1 MLTHHACDPFLG
13 WVTHS
18 EHHPNDENLLSKNQH
33 EQKGSN
39 QWLWMGQKKGHAM
52 SLDVPTQMIED
63 HLFHNTCVACS
74 SSPLSSRSLLLGHW
88 HWTMMKG
95 LKRLHGQG
103 FDAWNVCVFS
113 GCVRWSQSWST
124 APLLCY
130 VCACCSRK
138 PADVLGSKVQ
148 PFWLCTESPLS
159 SAWISESLR
168 SPLMPVGKCVI
179 RTAVSDMFT
188 LWPPAPGKR
197 RWSFRTLRFQ
207 MVSIDFQRLKFLKVL
222 PQNLD
227 LSCGNG
233 SCPLKPLNKWP
244 SLDIHSNKSLAAA
257 IATLTR
263 LCCRSNIVNSP
274 RFYSQR
280 LQKQW

>member
-13 WVTHS
+13 WGTLF
-18 EHHPNDENLLSKNQH
+18 EHHPNDENLLSKNRH

-52 SLDVPTQMIED
+52 SLDVPTQMIGD

-74 SSPLSSRSLLLGHW
+74 SSPLSNRSLLLGHW

-113 GCVRWSQSWST
+113 GCVRCSQSWST

-138 PADVLGSKVQ
+138 PADVLGSKLQ
-148 PFWLCTESPLS
+148 PFWFSLNQPWAPYESLNLWDLHWCPWA
-159 SAWISESLR
+159 SAWSALLS
-168 SPLMPVGKCVI
+168 
-179 RTAVSDMFT
+179 RTCSHSDH
-188 LWPPAPGKR
+188 LHLERDA
-197 RWSFRTLRFQ
+197 
-207 MVSIDFQRLKFLKVL
+207 
-222 PQNLD
+222 D
-227 LSCGNG
+227 LSGLWG
-233 SCPLKPLNKWP
+233 FKWFQ
-244 SLDIHSNKSLAAA
+244 LISNA
-257 IATLTR
+257 
-263 LCCRSNIVNSP
+263 
-274 RFYSQR
+274 
-280 LQKQW
+280 